1 MRAGLPLVK
10 NVLTA
15 IAKNVLLHLGVA
27 AAASATDAAIQ
38 TKTDGLGIITLINSH
53 EEMKDILEI
62 LKYPEESDLLVE
74 GVTFTIENEAKG
86 KKGGFLPLLLNTLGD
101 NLLGNILAGKE
112 VIRAGESSQKTS
124 RGQSATRAVRD
135 F

>member
-10 NVLTA
+10 NVLTT

-38 TKTDGLGIITLINSH
+38 TKTDGLGIITLIISH

-62 LKYPEESDLLVE
+62 LKYPEESGLLVE
-74 GVTFTIENEAKG
+74 GVRFTIENEAKG
-86 KKGGFLPLLLNTLGD
+86 QKGGFLPLLLGD

-124 RGQSATRAVRD
+124 RGRSTTRAGRD